1 MASKKQNQNP
11 FGMLGNLGELGDI
24 QKFLGPDFFKNLPL
38 PNMQNGS
45 FFGDQNNQADE
56 DEFPNVD
63 VYSRGR
69 EIIVVMAIPGLSSS
83 NDVSLAVK
91 TKVLY
96 VKGHIQ
102 QRFNSRDD
110 TVILS
115 ELHHGSFER
124 DIELPERV
132 LEDQVRA
139 VYRSGLLIVYLVKNT
154 ARDATDKFVTI
165 DFGDE

>member
-11 FGMLGNLGELGDI
+11 FDMLGNLGELGDI

-45 FFGDQNNQADE
+45 FFGDKNNRADE

-69 EIIVVMAIPGLSSS
+69 EIIVVMALPGLSSS
-83 NDVSLAVK
+83 NDVFLSVK
-91 TKVLY
+91 SRVLY

-102 QRFNSRDD
+102 ARFNSNDD
-110 TVILS
+110 NVILS

-124 DIELPERV
+124 EIELPERV
-132 LEDQVRA
+132 VEDQVRA
-139 VYRSGLLIVYLVKNT
+139 VYRSGLLIVYLAKNK
-154 ARDATDKFVTI
+154 AREDTDKFVNI
-165 DFGDE
+165 DFGEE